1 MRHGTDRLLVCVAE
15 IRRKA
20 GYHDDGKSL
29 GCGVPVGAFLM
40 TEKVGQHSLTA
51 GDHGTTYGG
60 NPLACAA
67 VAKVLELFEENN
79 ILEHVREVSAYL
91 EEKLDSLAAKYDL
104 SRTEEAWD

>member
-1 MRHGTDRLLVCVAE
+1 MKSSAAVGRTGYWYAWQKYGIKPDIMTTA
-15 IRRKA
+15 KA
-20 GYHDDGKSL
+20 L

-67 VAKVLELFEENN
+67 VAKVLELFEENK
-79 ILEHVREVSAYL
+79 HPGACAGGVS
-91 EEKLDSLAAKYDL
+91 L
-104 SRTEEAWD
+104 SGRKAGQPGSKI

>member
-1 MRHGTDRLLVCVAE
+1 
-15 IRRKA
+15 
-20 GYHDDGKSL
+20 
-29 GCGVPVGAFLM
+29 M

-91 EEKLDSLAAKYDL
+91 EKSWTAWQQNMIL